1 MPFEL
6 ALSFLTIIRIMSIDE
21 NRKEREYVS
30 VPVCVE
36 HEGGEECSLAN

>member
-6 ALSFLTIIRIMSIDE
+6 ALSFLTIIRIMSID
-21 NRKEREYVS
+21 NRKEKEYVS
-30 VPVCVE
+30 VPLCVE